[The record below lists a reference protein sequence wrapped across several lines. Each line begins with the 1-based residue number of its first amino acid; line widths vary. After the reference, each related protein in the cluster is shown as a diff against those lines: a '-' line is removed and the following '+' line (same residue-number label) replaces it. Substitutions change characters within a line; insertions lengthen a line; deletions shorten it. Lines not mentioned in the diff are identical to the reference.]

1 MTSTALNAEFAS
13 ILDEIAA
20 QIERFA
26 SLRDAAPDEAWDE
39 ATELLPYGDLLNDL
53 EYDVEQAMEQALG
66 QALAR

>member
-26 SLRDAAPDEAWDE
+26 QLRDAAPDEAWDE
-39 ATELLPYGDLLNDL
+39 ATDSLPYGDLLNDL
-53 EYDVEQAMEQALG
+53 EYDVEQAMG

>member
-26 SLRDAAPDEAWDE
+26 KLRDAAPDEAWE
-39 ATELLPYGDLLNDL
+39 KATDLLPYGDLLNDL
-53 EYDVEQAMEQALG
+53 EYDVEQALG